1 MAKSQITKFKEL
13 PKAKKNSRVLLVEG
27 GGMKGAF
34 SGGVLTALNFSLP
47 ATAFDLIVAVS
58 SGACSAAYYATSPK
72 PEVEKGEK
80 LLNIWRWEL
89 AGSRLISIFKPF
101 KKRTLLDQKFLVDD
115 LFAKKYRLEA
125 ENFEK
130 KGLPKLLVAVCNLK
144 EKRLEYLRA
153 TKDNI
158 FDLLKAA
165 TSLPI
170 ATKGKHIVEGELY
183 CDAAILNPL
192 PLQDLVDAGYNDITV
207 IMNSPIW
214 WESLPLPRF
223 TRFLSFPFN
232 RRISKL
238 MKQLHHH
245 HFNQARTL
253 AQNPPRDIT
262 LQVISPDD
270 ILPVGLV
277 TTKRELLDETVEL
290 GKAKGKEAVKKLLN
304 RFHTKAL
311 SKPNSKSSK
320 KNGLSKKKS
329 NNSKK

>member
-1 MAKSQITKFKEL
+1 MLNKNNSITSI
-13 PKAKKNSRVLLVEG
+13 PKAGKNKRALLVEG

-34 SGGVLTALNFSLP
+34 SGGVMTALNFSLP
-47 ATAFDLIVAVS
+47 AQEFDLIVAVS
-58 SGACSAAYYATSPK
+58 SGACSAAYYATTPK
-72 PEVEKGEK
+72 PEVERGEK

-89 AGSRLISIFKPF
+89 AGSRLISIFKPL

-115 LFAKKYRLEA
+115 LFRVKYRLEA

-130 KGLPKLLVAVCNLK
+130 KGLPKFLVAVCNLK
-144 EKRLEYLRA
+144 EKKLEYIRA

-170 ATKGKHIVEGELY
+170 ATKGKHIVDGVLY

-192 PLQDLVDAGYNDITV
+192 PLQDLIDAGYKDITV
-207 IMNSPIW
+207 IMNSPVW

-232 RRISKL
+232 RQISKL

-245 HFNQARTL
+245 HFNQARSI
-253 AQNPPRDIT
+253 AQNPPKDII
-262 LQVISPDD
+262 LQVIAPDD

-277 TTKRELLDETVEL
+277 TTKRESLEETVEL
-290 GKAKGKEAVKKLLN
+290 GKSKGKEAVKELMKRFSAKGKKLP
-304 RFHTKAL
+304 HK
-311 SKPNSKSSK
+311 KMGKKSK
-320 KNGLSKKKS
+320 K
-329 NNSKK
+329 